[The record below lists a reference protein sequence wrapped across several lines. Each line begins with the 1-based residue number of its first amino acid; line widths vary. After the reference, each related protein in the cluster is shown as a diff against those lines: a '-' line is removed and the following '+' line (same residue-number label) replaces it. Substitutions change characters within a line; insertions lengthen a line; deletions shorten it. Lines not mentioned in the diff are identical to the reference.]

1 MHIQFWGVRGSI
13 AVSDPRTVR
22 TGGNTPCVELR
33 CGDETLILDGGTG
46 LRALGAARGAPLRA
60 AIVFSH
66 VHWDHIQG
74 VPFFGPLYHPSSDIT
89 LIGAE
94 RDSGDLRDALSAQ
107 MRPPRFPIGLDALT
121 ARPRFANLDAHRP
134 HEHGPFRI
142 TSIDLDHPD
151 GVRALRIEAGG
162 RAVIYATDVE
172 HGEGIDDRLVRLA
185 EGADLL
191 IHDTQY
197 FDDEYFGRT
206 GPSRRGWGH
215 ATVEQATEVARRAG
229 VDRLALFHHDPGRT
243 DAQVEGMEDLARQRW
258 ARTFAAREGEPL
270 DL

>member
-13 AVSDPRTVR
+13 AVSDPRAVR

-33 CGDETLILDGGTG
+33 CEGETLILDGGTG

-74 VPFFGPLYHPSSDIT
+74 VPFFGPLYHPGSEIT
-89 LIGAE
+89 LLGAE

-107 MRPPRFPIGLDALT
+107 MRPPRFPIGLDALS
-121 ARPRFANLDAHRP
+121 ARPTFAGLDPDRP
-134 HEHGPFRI
+134 YEHGPFRI
-142 TSIDLDHPD
+142 TSVDLEHPD

-162 RAVIYATDVE
+162 RAIIYATDVE
-172 HGEGIDDRLVRLA
+172 HGEEIDDRLVRLA

-191 IHDTQY
+191 IHDAQY
-197 FDDEYFGRT
+197 LDDEYHGRT
-206 GPSRRGWGH
+206 GPSRRG
-215 ATVEQATEVARRAG
+215 
-229 VDRLALFHHDPGRT
+229 
-243 DAQVEGMEDLARQRW
+243 
-258 ARTFAAREGEPL
+258 
-270 DL
+270 